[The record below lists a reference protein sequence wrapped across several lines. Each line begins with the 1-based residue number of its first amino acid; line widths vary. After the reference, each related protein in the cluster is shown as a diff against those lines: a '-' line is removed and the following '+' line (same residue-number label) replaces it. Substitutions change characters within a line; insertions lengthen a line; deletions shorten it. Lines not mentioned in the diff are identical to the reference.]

1 MSGGDHSLRV
11 AALQLRT
18 PADPKAAF
26 SHLEGLVRTAAAD
39 GARLIAT
46 PEFSNSADPDPDR
59 LRALAV
65 PQQDDPVLAAA
76 AALAAELE
84 IWLLLG
90 SIVVRSDADRL
101 TNRSILLDDRGAVA
115 ATYDKMHMFDID
127 LPDGRQIRESATFA
141 PGAAPTVVETP
152 LARLGLSVCYD
163 VRFPYLYRRM
173 AQAGAQIITVPA
185 AFTRAT
191 GRPHWEILV
200 RARAIE
206 TGAFILAPAQGGEH
220 EGGRKTWG
228 CSLIVDPWGEVL
240 AAAQDDEP
248 AVLVA
253 DLDLAAVAKARAA
266 IPAWALTPHEQ
277 EPAT

>member
-1 MSGGDHSLRV
+1 VSPGQPTLRV

-26 SHLEGLVRTAAAD
+26 AHLEGLVRTAAAE

-46 PEFSNSADPDPDR
+46 PEFSNTADPDPGR
-59 LRALAV
+59 LRTLAV
-65 PQQDDPVLAAA
+65 AQGEDRVVAAA
-76 AALAAELE
+76 AALAKELGV
-84 IWLLLG
+84 WLLLG
-90 SIVVRSDADRL
+90 SVVVRADAERL
-101 TNRSILLDDRGAVA
+101 TNRSILLGDDGRVA

-141 PGAAPTVVETP
+141 PGAAPTVVDTP

-163 VRFPYLYRRM
+163 VRFPYIYRRM
-173 AQAGAQIITVPA
+173 AQAGAQIVTVPA

-228 CSLIVDPWGEVL
+228 RSMIVDPWGEVL

-248 AVLVA
+248 AVLIA
-253 DLDLAAVAKARAA
+253 DLDLAAVARARDA
-266 IPAWALTPHEQ
+266 IPAWAPTPHEQ
-277 EPAT
+277 EL